1 MDENLLISFLGEL
14 KTEAEY
20 TAQQVAFTVNSEG
33 KTIYYVLTRVLG
45 DNGTAREIM
54 RIVAPNATGT
64 AYVATNMALL
74 SMEVPTTLAF
84 IGPALGVAIGAGVLS
99 QTDPFQNIGTK
110 IGESLYCFLN
120 SDGQI
125 LFPEETIKA
134 YAQKFIELGIT
145 NESELTGELYE
156 IFAEA
161 GAPTS
166 VASGG
171 SIVLKYP
178 TFYPDTAAGNE
189 AIEEVEYTTNQSS
202 TVRIYDITAQDGSIT
217 QTFITT
223 STQPFTI
230 SVHRKI
236 TKISTQTE
244 YEESRQLDIQ
254 NPQYFD
260 LVIGEETR
268 RFTWYLGIITVIAS
282 PPLPEVQF
290 TEISG
295 IPNCLQSQYPDYDP
309 SKLSNMSW
317 ERVVSFVVNF
327 GNLSVELQPGSVIP
341 SSIPLNIPTTYPSW
355 TPTKVYPDT
364 GNEQTTYPIS
374 VPSTIP
380 STITTPQPEYQTP
393 QPLLDPTTDPRTTQ
407 ISQLIGDL
415 VLPTPTPIP
424 SPTPQPSPD
433 PDPSPTVNPDPPLD
447 PTQPVEPNP
456 PSANTDPDPTTPTIV
471 DPSLVSAAGK
481 LFTVYNPSSTS
492 LNDLGAYLWSTNII
506 DIVKSIW
513 QNPMDG
519 IISYFVLY
527 ATPEANRTST
537 IYLGA
542 LDSGVSSPVVTNQFI
557 DIDCGEVQIKEKW
570 NNIGDY
576 PPYTSIKLF
585 LPFVGFVDI
594 NPDDVMGRDDAGGFI
609 KVTYRV
615 DVYTGTCLAQ
625 VWVKRAADMANY
637 QILYTYNGNCAQ
649 QIPLTGATYQ
659 GLMQTLVGA
668 SVGFASAGLTGALA
682 SAATQFAGHQ
692 QVQMQRSGNMSA
704 NAGVL
709 GQRKPYLIISRNNVY
724 YATNFAE
731 YYGYPA
737 HATVVLGNMSGYV
750 RVRDIHLE
758 VPATSE
764 ELDEIEALL
773 KEGVWF

>member
-33 KTIYYVLTRVLG
+33 QTIYYVLTRAVG
-45 DNGTAREIM
+45 DNGVAKEMM

-74 SMEVPTTLAF
+74 SMEVPTALAF
-84 IGPALGVAIGAGVLS
+84 IGPALGVAVGAGVLS
-99 QTDPFQNIGTK
+99 QTEPFQNIGTK
-110 IGESLYCFLN
+110 IGESLYAFVN
-120 SDGQI
+120 DTGQI
-125 LFPEETIKA
+125 YFPEETIQA
-134 YAQKFIELGIT
+134 YAEALNQEGAFDQDFIEDSEYAQSLGIDDYVPLVGT
-145 NESELTGELYE
+145 IGGGKFNEHIDYGSWYTDQIVSAELMLVGK
-156 IFAEA
+156 
-161 GAPTS
+161 
-166 VASGG
+166 SGK
-171 SIVLKYP
+171 SPILRFYSKNQFLH
-178 TFYPDTAAGNE
+178 TFYRSLDGYSVT
-189 AIEEVEYTTNQSS
+189 EYS
-202 TVRIYDITAQDGSIT
+202 TSHTFTYGGESYTYHYLILTPNNSIHSETDYYGPVT
-217 QTFITT
+217 QTKNGMLF
-223 STQPFTI
+223 SN
-230 SVHRKI
+230 
-236 TKISTQTE
+236 
-244 YEESRQLDIQ
+244 
-254 NPQYFD
+254 NPPSGPLGMCIIY
-260 LVIGEETR
+260 
-268 RFTWYLGIITVIAS
+268 YL
-282 PPLPEVQF
+282 
-290 TEISG
+290 
-295 IPNCLQSQYPDYDP
+295 NLQRGLQ
-309 SKLSNMSW
+309 
-317 ERVVSFVVNF
+317 
-327 GNLSVELQPGSVIP
+327 LQPDAVIP

-393 QPLLDPTTDPRTTQ
+393 QPLLDPTADPRTTQ

-415 VLPTPTPIP
+415 VLPTPTPIS

-471 DPSLVSAAGK
+471 DPSLISAAGK
-481 LFTVYNPSSTS
+481 LFTVYNPSSTG
-492 LNDLGAYLWSTNII
+492 LNDLGAYLWSANII

-585 LPFVGFVDI
+585 LPFVGFIDI
-594 NPDDVMGRDDAGGFI
+594 NPDDVMGRDDGGGFI

-682 SAATQFAGHQ
+682 SAATQFVGHQ

>member
-1 MDENLLISFLGEL
+1 MDENLLIPFLGEL
-14 KTEAEY
+14 KTTAEY
-20 TAQQVAFTVNSEG
+20 TAEQVQVLVNSEG
-33 KTIYYVLTRVLG
+33 QTIYYVLTRVVG

-54 RIVAPNATGT
+54 RVVTPT
-64 AYVATNMALL
+64 AGSAYAATNMALL
-74 SMEVPTTLAF
+74 SMEVPTALAF
-84 IGPALGVAIGAGVLS
+84 IGPALGIAVGAGILS
-99 QTDPFQNIGTK
+99 QTELFQNIGTK
-110 IGESLYCFLN
+110 IGESIYCFFTDL
-120 SDGQI
+120 GEL
-125 LFPEETIKA
+125 LFPEETIQAFAEKLDEEGA
-134 YAQKFIELGIT
+134 FEGNSIYDED
-145 NESELTGELYE
+145 LYE
-156 IFAEA
+156 LISNADSNFSTMVEERQPLPIKAIRYKTYA
-161 GAPTS
+161 GGNTRYYELEGEGANNCFLRMHEKSSAGEYYYVPGPLLLSKTNFRVIQRSYDSSFTTLISESYVTPTTFTITI
-166 VASGG
+166 SGEQ
-171 SIVLKYP
+171 YQ
-178 TFYPDTAAGNE
+178 Y
-189 AIEEVEYTTNQSS
+189 Y
-202 TVRIYDITAQDGSIT
+202 IYDPVVFSDSE
-217 QTFITT
+217 
-223 STQPFTI
+223 
-230 SVHRKI
+230 VY
-236 TKISTQTE
+236 TE
-244 YEESRQLDIQ
+244 ATL
-254 NPQYFD
+254 
-260 LVIGEETR
+260 L
-268 RFTWYLGIITVIAS
+268 
-282 PPLPEVQF
+282 
-290 TEISG
+290 
-295 IPNCLQSQYPDYDP
+295 DYDYR
-309 SKLSNMSW
+309 SISLT
-317 ERVVSFVVNF
+317 SFREMCAYLTYGGRIINPY
-327 GNLSVELQPGSVIP
+327 LQPSAVIP
-341 SSIPLNIPTTYPSW
+341 SPIPLDIPTTYPSW

-364 GNEQTTYPIS
+364 GDEQTTYPIS

-456 PSANTDPDPTTPTIV
+456 PSANVDPDPTTPTIA

-481 LFTVYNPSSTS
+481 LFTVYNPSSTG

-594 NPDDVMGRDDAGGFI
+594 NPDDVMGRDDGGGYI

-625 VWVKRAADMANY
+625 VWVRRAADMANY

>member
-33 KTIYYVLTRVLG
+33 QTIYYVLTRAVG
-45 DNGTAREIM
+45 DNGVAKEMM

-74 SMEVPTTLAF
+74 SMEVPTALAF
-84 IGPALGVAIGAGVLS
+84 IGPALGIAVGAGVLS
-99 QTDPFQNIGTK
+99 QTEPFQNVGNF
-110 IGESLYCFLN
+110 IGEKIYAFLN

-125 LFPEETIKA
+125 LFPEETIQA
-134 YAQKFIELGIT
+134 YAEKFEEIGAFQ
-145 NESELTGELYE
+145 SVVSDQELYE
-156 IFAEA
+156 EIGEPLTDYFNLAQPVGNVMVMET
-161 GAPTS
+161 G
-166 VASGG
+166 VAANPYLEFRVSNGT
-171 SIVLKYP
+171 IVVINTPRGYFVTDASREP
-178 TFYPDTAAGNE
+178 HT
-189 AIEEVEYTTNQSS
+189 YTTQAKDEQGNVIS
-202 TVRIYDITAQDGSIT
+202 TESWEVTTPRTYRINDVDYTYYNR
-217 QTFITT
+217 
-223 STQPFTI
+223 I
-230 SVHRKI
+230 SVTLEGSPSFQASQKVE
-236 TKISTQTE
+236 KISGTDFFALII
-244 YEESRQLDIQ
+244 YLLYGVVESM
-254 NPQYFD
+254 
-260 LVIGEETR
+260 
-268 RFTWYLGIITVIAS
+268 A
-282 PPLPEVQF
+282 
-290 TEISG
+290 EI
-295 IPNCLQSQYPDYDP
+295 
-309 SKLSNMSW
+309 
-317 ERVVSFVVNF
+317 
-327 GNLSVELQPGSVIP
+327 QPGAIIP
-341 SSIPLNIPTTYPSW
+341 SVLPLNIPTTYPSW

-380 STITTPQPEYQTP
+380 STITTPQPEYQAP
-393 QPLLDPTTDPRTTQ
+393 QPLLDPTADPRTTQ

-424 SPTPQPSPD
+424 SPTPHPSPD

-471 DPSLVSAAGK
+471 DPSLISAAGK
-481 LFTVYNPSSTS
+481 LFTVYNPSSTG

-585 LPFVGFVDI
+585 LPFVGFIDI
-594 NPDDVMGRDDAGGFI
+594 NPDDVMGRDDGGGFI

-764 ELDEIEALL
+764 ELDEIEDLL

>member
-1 MDENLLISFLGEL
+1 MDENLLIPFLGEL
-14 KTEAEY
+14 KTTAEY
-20 TAQQVAFTVNSEG
+20 TAEQVQVLVNSEG
-33 KTIYYVLTRVLG
+33 QTIYYVLTRVVG

-54 RIVAPNATGT
+54 RVVTPT
-64 AYVATNMALL
+64 AGSAYAATNMALL
-74 SMEVPTTLAF
+74 SMEVPTALAF
-84 IGPALGVAIGAGVLS
+84 IGPALGIAVGAGILS
-99 QTDPFQNIGTK
+99 QTELFQNIGTK
-110 IGESLYCFLN
+110 IGESIYCFFTDL
-120 SDGQI
+120 GEI
-125 LFPEETIKA
+125 LFPEETIQA
-134 YAQKFIELGIT
+134 YAEKFDEEGAFNGNSIYDE
-145 NESELTGELYE
+145 ELYE
-156 IFAEA
+156 LLSNSDPNF
-161 GAPTS
+161 
-166 VASGG
+166 
-171 SIVLKYP
+171 
-178 TFYPDTAAGNE
+178 
-189 AIEEVEYTTNQSS
+189 S
-202 TVRIYDITAQDGSIT
+202 TVVGERQPLPLKTIRFATRYSNVIEYFEYEGEGGENCFLSMNGVSTSQGTIYYPEPLLVSKNNFRIIIRKYDSSFSNLISESYANANTYTI
-217 QTFITT
+217 
-223 STQPFTI
+223 TI
-230 SVHRKI
+230 SGEQY
-236 TKISTQTE
+236 TYYYYT
-244 YEESRQLDIQ
+244 
-254 NPQYFD
+254 NPYTIE
-260 LVIGEETR
+260 VIGEPTLLNYDYQNVTFNAYR
-268 RFTWYLGIITVIAS
+268 R
-282 PPLPEVQF
+282 
-290 TEISG
+290 
-295 IPNCLQSQYPDYDP
+295 
-309 SKLSNMSW
+309 
-317 ERVVSFVVNF
+317 
-327 GNLSVELQPGSVIP
+327 LSVYLAYGGRIINQSLQPGAVVP
-341 SSIPLNIPTTYPSW
+341 SPIPLNIPTTYPSW
-355 TPTKVYPDT
+355 TPIKVYPDT
-364 GNEQTTYPIS
+364 GDEQTTYPIS

-393 QPLLDPTTDPRTTQ
+393 QPLLDPTADPRTTQ

-433 PDPSPTVNPDPPLD
+433 PDPSPVVNPDPPLD

-456 PSANTDPDPTTPTIV
+456 PSANTDPDPTTPTIL
-471 DPSLVSAAGK
+471 DPSLVSGSAGK
-481 LFTVYNPSSTS
+481 LFTVYNPSSTG

-594 NPDDVMGRDDAGGFI
+594 NPDDVMGRDDGGGYI

-625 VWVKRAADMANY
+625 VWVRRAADMANY

-659 GLMQTLVGA
+659 GLMQTLVGFAPALA
-668 SVGFASAGLTGALA
+668 SVAAGPAGLTAAGGLA
-682 SAATQFAGHQ
+682 MSGLANSVGHQ

>member
-1 MDENLLISFLGEL
+1 MPEKELERILVELAGAGQTITPEQLQSMIDSVGNGINYVTKQVVTENGN
-14 KTEAEY
+14 
-20 TAQQVAFTVNSEG
+20 VA
-33 KTIYYVLTRVLG
+33 TIYQLV
-45 DNGTAREIM
+45 N
-54 RIVAPNATGT
+54 PATLVT
-64 AYVATNMALL
+64 SSLALIT
-74 SMEVPTTLAF
+74 MEVPTAMAF
-84 IGPALGVAIGAGVLS
+84 IGPALGIAVGAGILS
-99 QTDPFQNIGTK
+99 RTEPFQNVGNL
-110 IGESLYCFLN
+110 IGEKIYAFLN

-125 LFPEETIKA
+125 LFPEETIQA
-134 YAQKFIELGIT
+134 YAEKFDEIGIT
-145 NESELTGELYE
+145 NRSALSGQLYD

-161 GAPTS
+161 GAPTTVNYTDLVMIKGGRYIGEIIDRNRAKFS
-166 VASGG
+166 ATYTAPKIIKIAQWSYEEPARIYCRYIITSLEPFVAHLNEVAQLLSGG
-171 SIVLKYP
+171 DPQEYHDTIIVSEP
-178 TFYPDTAAGNE
+178 STFEIA
-189 AIEEVEYTTNQSS
+189 S
-202 TVRIYDITAQDGSIT
+202 TGEIY
-217 QTFITT
+217 
-223 STQPFTI
+223 
-230 SVHRKI
+230 
-236 TKISTQTE
+236 
-244 YEESRQLDIQ
+244 
-254 NPQYFD
+254 
-260 LVIGEETR
+260 
-268 RFTWYLGIITVIAS
+268 TWYLGYITTS
-282 PPLPEVQF
+282 SEQF
-290 TEISG
+290 DMETAYFELSSA
-295 IPNCLQSQYPDYDP
+295 PSCFQSDYPDYNP

-317 ERVVSFVVNF
+317 EFVVSFVANF
-327 GNLSVELQPGSVIP
+327 GTATVQLQPGAVIP
-341 SSIPLNIPTTYPSW
+341 STIPLDIPTTYPSW
-355 TPTKVYPDT
+355 TPSTAPGVVPAP
-364 GNEQTTYPIS
+364 NIYPIE
-374 VPSTIP
+374 IP
-380 STITTPQPEYQTP
+380 AAQPAPEVEPTPQPQIQSPSPITNPE
-393 QPLLDPTTDPRTTQ
+393 TDPRSAPTTEIITQ
-407 ISQLIGDL
+407 TQPQ
-415 VLPTPTPIP
+415 VYPNPV
-424 SPTPQPSPD
+424 PQPSPD
-433 PDPSPTVNPDPPLD
+433 PDPAPSVDPDPSLD
-447 PTQPVEPNP
+447 PSQPVEPNP

-471 DPSLVSAAGK
+471 DPSLVSGSAGK
-481 LFTVYNPSSTS
+481 LFTVYNPSSTG

-594 NPDDVMGRDDAGGFI
+594 NPDDVMGRDDGGGYI

-625 VWVKRAADMANY
+625 VWVRRAADMANY

>member
-20 TAQQVAFTVNSEG
+20 TAQQIAFTVNSEG

-54 RIVAPNATGT
+54 RIVTPNATGT

-74 SMEVPTTLAF
+74 SMEVPTALAF
-84 IGPALGVAIGAGVLS
+84 IGPALGVAVGAGVLS
-99 QTDPFQNIGTK
+99 QTEPFQNVGTK

-125 LFPEETIKA
+125 LFPEETIQA
-134 YAQKFIELGIT
+134 YAEKFEEIGAFEVKVSNEFDLFKSHGYPENFNVTSGAIVIGNGVYQGDPDLKWIIKTGAPATMSNSPIPGASSNWYLFPASQAPFSAEIKGYEIIDGEVQLEPKYEFT
-145 NESELTGELYE
+145 NTFDTVTTVIVDDISYSLYTGEIQIASVTSILSQT
-156 IFAEA
+156 
-161 GAPTS
+161 PT
-166 VASGG
+166 
-171 SIVLKYP
+171 
-178 TFYPDTAAGNE
+178 
-189 AIEEVEYTTNQSS
+189 AINDYSE
-202 TVRIYDITAQDGSIT
+202 IT
-217 QTFITT
+217 QVGNIPIDVGWKFLTAYGDVTIPEI
-223 STQPFTI
+223 QPD
-230 SVHRKI
+230 SVTPKI
-236 TKISTQTE
+236 PIE
-244 YEESRQLDIQ
+244 
-254 NPQYFD
+254 F
-260 LVIGEETR
+260 
-268 RFTWYLGIITVIAS
+268 
-282 PPLPEVQF
+282 
-290 TEISG
+290 
-295 IPNCLQSQYPDYDP
+295 
-309 SKLSNMSW
+309 
-317 ERVVSFVVNF
+317 
-327 GNLSVELQPGSVIP
+327 
-341 SSIPLNIPTTYPSW
+341 PTTYPSW
-355 TPTKVYPDT
+355 TPIKVYPDT
-364 GNEQTTYPIS
+364 GDEQTTYPIS

-393 QPLLDPTTDPRTTQ
+393 QPLLDPTADPRTTQ

-433 PDPSPTVNPDPPLD
+433 PDPSPVVNPDPPLD

-456 PSANTDPDPTTPTIV
+456 PSANTDPDPTTPTIT
-471 DPSLVSAAGK
+471 DPSLISAAGK
-481 LFTVYNPSSTS
+481 LFTVYNPSSTG

-594 NPDDVMGRDDAGGFI
+594 NPDDVMGRDDGGGYI

-625 VWVKRAADMANY
+625 VWVRRAADMANY

-659 GLMQTLVGA
+659 GLMQTLVGFAPALA
-668 SVGFASAGLTGALA
+668 SVAAGPAGLTAAGGLA
-682 SAATQFAGHQ
+682 MSGLANSVGHQ

>member
-1 MDENLLISFLGEL
+1 MDENLLIPFLGEL
-14 KTEAEY
+14 KTTAEY
-20 TAQQVAFTVNSEG
+20 TAEQVQVLVNSEG
-33 KTIYYVLTRVLG
+33 QNIYYVLTRVVG

-54 RIVAPNATGT
+54 RVVTPT
-64 AYVATNMALL
+64 AGSAYAATNMALL
-74 SMEVPTTLAF
+74 SMEVPTALAF

-99 QTDPFQNIGTK
+99 QTEPFQNIGTK

-125 LFPEETIKA
+125 LFPEETIQAYAEVFNEVGAFDKDFIEDEA
-134 YAQKFIELGIT
+134 YAQSLGISDYVPLISGLKDG
-145 NESELTGELYE
+145 NFYE
-156 IFAEA
+156 HYDHGSWYTDRTVSAEIMLV
-161 GAPTS
+161 GKSQSDP
-166 VASGG
+166 
-171 SIVLKYP
+171 VLKFYSKTP
-178 TFYPDTAAGNE
+178 FTTTFYRSLDNYSATNSSSPHTFSYGGTSYTYHYIILTSNQN
-189 AIEEVEYTTNQSS
+189 IHTEEDYYGPVAETKNGLYFQSNS
-202 TVRIYDITAQDGSIT
+202 PSGALGMCIIYYLNLQRGS
-217 QTFITT
+217 Q
-223 STQPFTI
+223 
-230 SVHRKI
+230 
-236 TKISTQTE
+236 
-244 YEESRQLDIQ
+244 
-254 NPQYFD
+254 
-260 LVIGEETR
+260 
-268 RFTWYLGIITVIAS
+268 
-282 PPLPEVQF
+282 
-290 TEISG
+290 
-295 IPNCLQSQYPDYDP
+295 
-309 SKLSNMSW
+309 
-317 ERVVSFVVNF
+317 
-327 GNLSVELQPGSVIP
+327 LQPEAVIP
-341 SSIPLNIPTTYPSW
+341 SSIPLSIPTTYPSW

-364 GNEQTTYPIS
+364 GDEQTTYPIS

-393 QPLLDPTTDPRTTQ
+393 QPLLDPTADPRTTQ

-424 SPTPQPSPD
+424 SPSPQPSPD

-456 PSANTDPDPTTPTIV
+456 PSANVDPDPTTPTIA

-481 LFTVYNPSSTS
+481 LFTVYNPSSTG

-594 NPDDVMGRDDAGGFI
+594 NPDDVMGRDDGGGYI

-625 VWVKRAADMANY
+625 VWVRRAADMANY